1 MRYKKQTQEEPK
13 KEIHYWIREWTAQ
26 EYKDN
31 TQQLLEIGREYDGC
45 QRISDENKDRKPR
58 LFASD
63 YYQIQNK
70 GMTEKFEILR
80 DPSLDN
86 QRYDINKAKLDKFH
100 NWKMFNRT
108 PDQIALD
115 KIQYAERSKAITD
128 MLQDI
133 LLTNNTSHKL

>member
-13 KEIHYWIREWTAQ
+13 KEIHYWIKDWTAQ

-31 TQQLLEIGREYDGC
+31 TQLLIEVGREYDQC
-45 QRISDENKDRKPR
+45 QIKADENKDRKPR

-70 GMTEKFEILR
+70 GMTENFEVYR

-86 QRYDINKAKLDKFH
+86 QRYDINKAKLDKYQG
-100 NWKMFNRT
+100 WKFFNRT
-108 PDQIALD
+108 PDQIESD
-115 KIQYAERSKAITD
+115 KIQYAERSKSIKD
-128 MLQDI
+128 MLHALI
-133 LLTNNTSHKL
+133 K